1 MGKDSSLPGNL
12 TGNYHVRAIRPAF
25 QDAHR
30 VLPSMRDRA
39 ILRRH
44 SLELRFWPEKHPAS
58 ESGTVLDL
66 DWSWIQACKPLK
78 IGELRVHERI
88 GDCNNIRVIFFD
100 PGIREPHPIPWVL
113 AVMQEKSN
121 NFSKAN
127 VSTFKLRRQLVL
139 ERFYKSV

>member
-1 MGKDSSLPGNL
+1 MRHAMEMFRK
-12 TGNYHVRAIRPAF
+12 A
-25 QDAHR
+25 
-30 VLPSMRDRA
+30 LPSLRKPSAEDGAA
-39 ILRRH
+39 IW
-44 SLELRFWPEKHPAS
+44 EL
-58 ESGTVLDL
+58 
-66 DWSWIQACKPLK
+66 IQACKPLK